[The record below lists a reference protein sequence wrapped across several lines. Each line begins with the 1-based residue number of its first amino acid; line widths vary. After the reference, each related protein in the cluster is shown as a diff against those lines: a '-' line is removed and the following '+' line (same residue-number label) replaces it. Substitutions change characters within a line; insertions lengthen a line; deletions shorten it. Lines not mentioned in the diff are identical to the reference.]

1 MRPNLQAQTKWRWG
15 VATYLFLVGL
25 GAGAYVVG
33 VFADFLGA
41 GWTDVAEIGIALGFP
56 LVTIACLFKVSELG
70 RPMNAWRAGMMPG
83 TSWMARGAILLTAF
97 LGVSL
102 LHILLWLWPFSSA
115 LAGAD
120 GLRHAVGIIGG
131 ILAIGTA
138 FYTGVLLASN
148 KPIAFWSTAM
158 LPVLFMLSSL
168 LSGLMA
174 VVLVGLIAGLPFAGA
189 IASLEH
195 IIAALLILQALVVTF
210 YLQGMHRTPESRAS
224 AQLVLRGKVAPLF
237 WFGVALVGL
246 AVPLGL
252 GFLDLFHFY
261 GGATG
266 GIAVLSSLCGLA
278 GGFLLRQ
285 VILAGGI
292 HAPLRAGRFEIAL
305 PIV

>member
-15 VATYLFLVGL
+15 VATYLFLVGT

-41 GWTDVAEIGIALGFP
+41 GWTDVAKIGVALGFP
-56 LVTIACLFKVSELG
+56 LVTVACLFKVSELG
-70 RPMNAWRAGMMPG
+70 RPYNAWRAGMMPG

-97 LGVSL
+97 LGVSF
-102 LHILLWLWPFSSA
+102 LHIVLWLWPFSGA

-120 GLRHAVGIIGG
+120 GLRHALGILGG
-131 ILAIGTA
+131 ILAIGTS
-138 FYTGVLLASN
+138 FYTGILLASN

-195 IIAALLILQALVVTF
+195 IIAALLVLKALVVTF
-210 YLQGMHRTPESRAS
+210 YLQGTHRTPESRAS
-224 AQLVLRGKVAPLF
+224 AQLVLHGKVAPLF

-266 GIAVLSSLCGLA
+266 GIAVLASLCGLA

>member
-15 VATYLFLVGL
+15 VATYLFLVGA
-25 GAGAYVVG
+25 GSGAYAVG

-41 GWTDVAEIGIALGFP
+41 GWTAVAEIGVALGFP
-56 LVTIACLFKVSELG
+56 LVLIACLFKVSELG
-70 RPMNAWRAGMMPG
+70 RPYNAWRAGMMPG

-102 LHILLWLWPFSSA
+102 LHILLWVWPLPGA
-115 LAGAD
+115 LAGAA
-120 GLRHAVGIIGG
+120 GVRHALGIVGG

-138 FYTGVLLASN
+138 FYTGILLASN

-174 VVLVGLIAGLPFAGA
+174 VVLVGLLAGLPFAGT

-195 IIAALLILQALVVTF
+195 IIAVLLVLKALVVTF
-210 YLQGMHRTPESRAS
+210 YMQATHRTPESRAS
-224 AQLVLRGKVAPLF
+224 AQLVLHGKVAPLF
-237 WFGVALVGL
+237 WIGVAVVGL

-252 GFLDLFHFY
+252 GFFDLFHVY

-266 GIAVLSSLCGLA
+266 VIAVLASLCGLV
-278 GGFLLRQ
+278 GSFLLRQ
-285 VILAGGI
+285 VVLAGGI
-292 HAPLRAGRFEIAL
+292 HAPLRAGRFEIPL